1 MKLFR
6 FGPVGQEKP
15 GVLTDMGQHL
25 DVSAFREDY
34 NEAFFATDGLTR
46 LAAWLADHLAA
57 CPPIPAG
64 VRLGPCVARPS
75 KLIGIGLN
83 YRQHGA
89 ETGLGTPTEP
99 VFFLKATSA
108 ISGPNDDVI
117 LPRDATKLDWETE
130 LAFVIGRRASY
141 VSEADALSYVAGY
154 TILNDYSERAFQLER
169 GGQWTKGKSADTF
182 APLGPY
188 LTSATDVHDPQNLHI
203 WLKLNGETQQ
213 DATTGDMIFALP
225 KLISYVSEFM
235 TLLPGDVITTGS
247 PSGVGMGQHPPRFLQ
262 AGDEVELGIGE
273 LGTQR
278 QRIVSFRLSE

>member
-6 FGPVGQEKP
+6 FGPVGQEKQ
-15 GVLTDMGQHL
+15 GVLTTEGQHL
-25 DVSAFREDY
+25 DVSAFGEDY
-34 NEAFFATDGLTR
+34 GEDFFATNGLAR
-46 LAAWLADHLAA
+46 LAAWLTSHAA
-57 CPPIPAG
+57 TCPTVAEG
-64 VRLGPCVARPS
+64 GRFGPCVARPS

-89 ETGLGTPTEP
+89 ETGLGVPKEP
-99 VFFLKATSA
+99 VFFLKAPSA

-117 LPRDATKLDWETE
+117 LPREATKLDWEAE
-130 LAFVIGRRASY
+130 LAFVMGRRASY
-141 VSEADALSYVAGY
+141 VAEAEALSCVAGY

-188 LTSATDVHDPQNLHI
+188 LTPATEVPNPQNLRI
-203 WLKLNGETQQ
+203 WLTLNGDMQQ
-213 DATTGDMIFALP
+213 DSNTSDMVFALP

-235 TLLPGDVITTGS
+235 TLLPGDIITTGS
-247 PSGVGMGQHPPRFLQ
+247 PAGVGMGQHPPKYLQ
-262 AGDEVELGIGE
+262 AGDVVALGIGE

-278 QRIVSFRLSE
+278 QTIVPFHLQ

>member
-34 NEAFFATDGLTR
+34 NEAFFATDGSMR
-46 LAAWLADHLAA
+46 LAVWLADNLAA
-57 CPPIPAG
+57 CPPIPDG

-141 VSEADALSYVAGY
+141 VSEANALSYVAGY

-188 LTSATDVHDPQNLHI
+188 LTPVADVLDPQSLHI

-278 QRIVSFRLSE
+278 QRIVPFRLND